1 MNKTPPRCFSL
12 AAASLAGLLLF
23 SGCRKETI
31 RVYQIPKEAENPP
44 AAMPGS
50 TPPAAPT
57 AHGPIRLFAPK
68 GWKELPK
75 NSVRAAAYSVP
86 GERGAEALVTVV
98 PLAGSGGTDLA
109 NVNRWRRQIGLPPIE
124 REALDRLRREVSVGG
139 EPAALYDLRQ
149 PEASRRP
156 ESMRILAAALRRGR
170 TAWFFKMIG
179 PDALLEREK
188 TNFVQ
193 FLHSARFAA
202 SSEPSSKE
210 APKEEA
216 PPVAPAPPR

>member
-57 AHGPIRLFAPK
+57 APGPIRLFAPK

-86 GERGAEALVTVV
+86 GERGAEALVTV
-98 PLAGSGGTDLA
+98 
-109 NVNRWRRQIGLPPIE
+109 
-124 REALDRLRREVSVGG
+124 
-139 EPAALYDLRQ
+139 
-149 PEASRRP
+149 RP